1 MMKFYSILNQLTIG
15 DMVIVPKSAFNLVQH
30 HAIYLGY
37 YDGHYWFIENKEGLG
52 VRKVTEEAFF
62 KNVVKITRIERF
74 QPRLNYNRE
83 DLVRHALS
91 KIGTKYHLIRY
102 NCEHFANEVQ
112 HGLVKSSQ
120 VNVALGIG
128 TLAGFILL
136 AGVINN
142 GGSSKA

>member
-1 MMKFYSILNQLTIG
+1 
-15 DMVIVPKSAFNLVQH
+15 
-30 HAIYLGY
+30 
-37 YDGHYWFIENKEGLG
+37 
-52 VRKVTEEAFF
+52 
-62 KNVVKITRIERF
+62 
-74 QPRLNYNRE
+74 
-83 DLVRHALS
+83 
-91 KIGTKYHLIRY
+91 LIRY